1 VASSALIIQNYWS
14 TNRKASLEMS
24 DFLSI
29 NIPKF
34 TSVFSSIAIFFIV
47 LGVLFAIAGR
57 ANGKKARPIAL
68 TIFLGPA
75 LVLLFAGLIIPAI
88 RTFIFSFM
96 NPDSNGWV
104 GFDNYYWMTQ
114 DPNIKI
120 IMVNTILWIMV
131 VPIFTAG
138 LALLLAIMLDRI
150 KHESIPKSLLF
161 MPMAISFVGASI
173 IFKFV
178 YEYRDPGEVQIGL
191 LSAIVDFFGGT
202 PKDWMLSKPLNTFLL
217 MIIYVWTQMGFGM
230 VILSAAIKGV
240 PADIVEASALDGASG
255 WRLFRNITFPMIK
268 GTFIVVLATG
278 VVGSLKLFDIVR
290 TMTGGNFGTNVLAN
304 EMYSQVFVQFDQGKG
319 SALAIVL
326 FLLVTPILIYNIRS
340 LRRERTH

>member
-1 VASSALIIQNYWS
+1 
-14 TNRKASLEMS
+14 MS
-24 DFLSI
+24 DFLST

-34 TSVFSSIAIFFIV
+34 TSVFSAIAVFFIV

-57 ANGKKARPIAL
+57 ANGKKARPIAI

-75 LVLLFAGLIIPAI
+75 LVLLLAGLIIPAI

-104 GFDNYYWMTQ
+104 GLDNYYWMTQ
-114 DPNIKI
+114 DPNVKI

-131 VPIFTAG
+131 VPIFTAA

-191 LSAIVDFFGGT
+191 LSAVVDFLGGT

-240 PADIVEASALDGASG
+240 PADIVEASALDGAAG

>member
-1 VASSALIIQNYWS
+1 
-14 TNRKASLEMS
+14 MS
-24 DFLSI
+24 EFLSV

-34 TSVFSSIAIFFIV
+34 TSAFSTIAFFFIV
-47 LGVLFAIAGR
+47 LAVLFVIAGR

-68 TIFLGPA
+68 VIFLAPA
-75 LVLLFAGLIIPAI
+75 LVLLLAGLIIPAI
-88 RTFIFSFM
+88 RTFLFSFM
-96 NPDSNGWV
+96 NPDSNAWV

-114 DPNIKI
+114 DPNIKS
-120 IMVNTILWIMV
+120 IMVNTILWILV
-131 VPIFTAG
+131 VPIFTAALG
-138 LALLLAIMLDRI
+138 LLLAIMLDRI

-178 YEYRDPGEVQIGL
+178 YEYRDPDEVQIGL
-191 LSAIVDFFGGT
+191 LSTIVDFLGGT
-202 PKDWMLSKPLNTFLL
+202 PTDWMLSKPLNTFLL

-230 VILSAAIKGV
+230 VILSAAIKAV
-240 PADIVEASALDGASG
+240 PSDIVEASSLDGASG

-278 VVGSLKLFDIVR
+278 VVGALKVFDIVR
-290 TMTGGNFGTNVLAN
+290 TMTGGNFSTNVLAN
-304 EMYSQVFVQFDQGKG
+304 EMYSQVFVQFDTGKG

-326 FLLVTPILIYNIRS
+326 FLLVTPILVYNIRS
-340 LRRERTH
+340 LRKERTHS

>member
-1 VASSALIIQNYWS
+1 
-14 TNRKASLEMS
+14 MS
-24 DFLSI
+24 EFLSV

-34 TSVFSSIAIFFIV
+34 TSAFSTIAFFFIV
-47 LGVLFAIAGR
+47 LAVLFAIAGR

-68 TIFLGPA
+68 VIFLAPA
-75 LVLLFAGLIIPAI
+75 LVLLLAGLIIPAI
-88 RTFIFSFM
+88 RTFLFSFM
-96 NPDSNGWV
+96 NPDSNAWV

-114 DPNIKI
+114 DPNIKT
-120 IMVNTILWIMV
+120 IMVNTILWILV
-131 VPIFTAG
+131 VPIFTAALG
-138 LALLLAIMLDRI
+138 LLLAIMLDRI

-178 YEYRDPGEVQIGL
+178 YEYREPDEVQIGL
-191 LSAIVDFFGGT
+191 LSTIVDFLGGT
-202 PKDWMLSKPLNTFLL
+202 PTDWMLSKPLNTFLL

-230 VILSAAIKGV
+230 VILSAAIKAV
-240 PADIVEASALDGASG
+240 PSDIVEASSLDGASG

-278 VVGSLKLFDIVR
+278 VVGALKVFDIVR
-290 TMTGGNFGTNVLAN
+290 TMTGGNFSTNVLAN
-304 EMYSQVFVQFDQGKG
+304 EMYSQVFVQFDTGKG

-326 FLLVTPILIYNIRS
+326 FLLVTPILVYNIRS
-340 LRRERTH
+340 LRMERAHS

>member
-1 VASSALIIQNYWS
+1 
-14 TNRKASLEMS
+14 MS
-24 DFLSI
+24 EFLSV

-34 TSVFSSIAIFFIV
+34 TSAFSAIGLFFLV
-47 LGVLFAIAGR
+47 LAVLFAIAGR

-68 TIFLGPA
+68 IIFLAPA
-75 LVLLFAGLIIPAI
+75 LVLLFAGLIIPGI
-88 RTFIFSFM
+88 RTILFSFM

-104 GFDNYYWMTQ
+104 GFENYKWMIE
-114 DPNIKI
+114 DPNVKT
-120 IMVNTILWIMV
+120 IMVNTILWILV
-131 VPIFTAG
+131 VPLFTAALG
-138 LALLLAIMLDRI
+138 LLLAIMLDRI

-191 LSAIVDFFGGT
+191 LSTIVDFLGGT

-240 PADIVEASALDGASG
+240 PADIVEASALDGADG

-278 VVGSLKLFDIVR
+278 VVGALKVFDIVR

-304 EMYSQVFVQFDQGKG
+304 EMYSRVFVQFDQGKG
-319 SALAIVL
+319 SALAVVL

-340 LRRERTH
+340 LRMERSHS

>member
-1 VASSALIIQNYWS
+1 
-14 TNRKASLEMS
+14 MS

-34 TSVFSSIAIFFIV
+34 TSAFSAIGLFFLV
-47 LGVLFAIAGR
+47 LAVLFAIAGR

-68 TIFLGPA
+68 IIFLAPA
-75 LVLLFAGLIIPAI
+75 LVLLFAGLIIPGI
-88 RTFIFSFM
+88 RTILFSFM

-104 GFDNYYWMTQ
+104 GFENYKWMIE
-114 DPNIKI
+114 DPNVKT
-120 IMVNTILWIMV
+120 IMVNTILWILV
-131 VPIFTAG
+131 VPLFTAALG
-138 LALLLAIMLDRI
+138 LLLAIMLDRI

-191 LSAIVDFFGGT
+191 LSSIVEFLGGT

-240 PADIVEASALDGASG
+240 PADIVEASALDGAHG

-278 VVGSLKLFDIVR
+278 VVGALKVFDIVR

-304 EMYSQVFVQFDQGKG
+304 EMYSRVFVQFDQGKG
-319 SALAIVL
+319 SALAVIL

-340 LRRERTH
+340 LRMERSNS

>member
-1 VASSALIIQNYWS
+1 
-14 TNRKASLEMS
+14 MS
-24 DFLSI
+24 EFLSI

-34 TSVFSSIAIFFIV
+34 TSVFSAIAFFFIV
-47 LGVLFAIAGR
+47 LAVLFAIAGR
-57 ANGKKARPIAL
+57 ANGKKARPIAIV
-68 TIFLGPA
+68 IFLGPA
-75 LVLLFAGLIIPAI
+75 LVLLLAGLIIPAI
-88 RTFIFSFM
+88 RTFVFSFM

-114 DPNIKI
+114 DPNIKT

-131 VPIFTAG
+131 VPIFTAA

-191 LSAIVDFFGGT
+191 LSSVVDFLGGT

-230 VILSAAIKGV
+230 VILSAAIKAV
-240 PADIVEASALDGASG
+240 PADIVEASSLDGASG

-340 LRRERTH
+340 LRKERTHS

>member
-1 VASSALIIQNYWS
+1 
-14 TNRKASLEMS
+14 MS
-24 DFLSI
+24 EFLSV

-34 TSVFSSIAIFFIV
+34 TSAFSTIAFFFIV
-47 LGVLFAIAGR
+47 LAVLFAIAGR

-68 TIFLGPA
+68 VIFLAPA
-75 LVLLFAGLIIPAI
+75 LVLLLAGLIIPAI
-88 RTFIFSFM
+88 RTFLFSFM
-96 NPDSNGWV
+96 NPDSNAWV

-114 DPNIKI
+114 DPNIKT
-120 IMVNTILWIMV
+120 IMVNTILWILV
-131 VPIFTAG
+131 VPIFTAALG
-138 LALLLAIMLDRI
+138 LLLAIMLDRI

-178 YEYRDPGEVQIGL
+178 YEYREPDEVQIGL
-191 LSAIVDFFGGT
+191 LSTIVDFLGGT
-202 PKDWMLSKPLNTFLL
+202 PTDWMLSKPLNTFLL

-230 VILSAAIKGV
+230 VILSAAIKAV
-240 PADIVEASALDGASG
+240 PSDIVEASSLDGASG

-278 VVGSLKLFDIVR
+278 VVGALKVFDIVR
-290 TMTGGNFGTNVLAN
+290 TMTGGNFSTNVLAN
-304 EMYSQVFVQFDQGKG
+304 EMYSQVFVQFDTGKG

-326 FLLVTPILIYNIRS
+326 FLLVTPILIYNIQS
-340 LRRERTH
+340 LRKERAHS

>member
-1 VASSALIIQNYWS
+1 
-14 TNRKASLEMS
+14 MS
-24 DFLSI
+24 EFLSTT
-29 NIPKF
+29 IPKF
-34 TSVFSSIAIFFIV
+34 TSVFSAIAFFFIV
-47 LGVLFAIAGR
+47 LGILFAIAGR

-68 TIFLGPA
+68 VIFLGPS
-75 LVLLFAGLIIPAI
+75 LVLLLAGLIIPAI
-88 RTFIFSFM
+88 RTFLFSFM

-114 DPNIKI
+114 DPNIRT
-120 IMVNTILWIMV
+120 IMVNTILWILV
-131 VPIFTAG
+131 VPIFTAALG
-138 LALLLAIMLDRI
+138 LLLAIMLDRI

-178 YEYRDPGEVQIGL
+178 YEYREPDEVQIGL
-191 LSAIVDFFGGT
+191 LSTIVDFLGGT
-202 PKDWMLSKPLNTFLL
+202 PSDWMLSKPLNTFLL

-230 VILSAAIKGV
+230 VILSAAIKAV
-240 PADIVEASALDGASG
+240 PSDIVEASSLDGASG

-278 VVGSLKLFDIVR
+278 VVGALKVFDIVR
-290 TMTGGNFGTNVLAN
+290 TMTGGNFSTNVLAN
-304 EMYSQVFVQFDQGKG
+304 EMYSQVFVQFDTGKG

-326 FLLVTPILIYNIRS
+326 FLLVTPILVYNIRS
-340 LRRERTH
+340 LRMERSHA

>member
-1 VASSALIIQNYWS
+1 
-14 TNRKASLEMS
+14 MS
-24 DFLSI
+24 DFLSV

-34 TSVFSSIAIFFIV
+34 TSVFSAIGMFFIV
-47 LGVLFAIAGR
+47 LAVLFAIAGR

-68 TIFLGPA
+68 VIFLAPS
-75 LVLLFAGLIIPAI
+75 LILLLAGLIIPAI
-88 RTFIFSFM
+88 RTFLFSFM
-96 NPDSNGWV
+96 NPDSNAWV
-104 GFDNYYWMTQ
+104 GFDNYKWMTE
-114 DPNIKI
+114 DPNVKS
-120 IMVNTILWIMV
+120 IMVNTILWILV
-131 VPIFTAG
+131 VPIFTAALG
-138 LALLLAIMLDRI
+138 LLLAIMLDRI

-178 YEYRDPGEVQIGL
+178 YEYRDPGEAQIGL
-191 LSAIVDFFGGT
+191 LSSIVDFLGGT

-230 VILSAAIKGV
+230 VILSAAIKAV

-278 VVGSLKLFDIVR
+278 VVGALKVFDIVR
-290 TMTGGNFGTNVLAN
+290 TMTGGNFSTNVLAN

-340 LRRERTH
+340 LRMERSHS

>member
-1 VASSALIIQNYWS
+1 
-14 TNRKASLEMS
+14 MS
-24 DFLSI
+24 EFLSAS
-29 NIPKF
+29 IPKF
-34 TSVFSSIAIFFIV
+34 TTFLSALAFFFIV
-47 LGVLFAIAGR
+47 LGVLFIIAGR

-68 TIFLGPA
+68 VIFLGPA
-75 LVLLFAGLIIPAI
+75 LVLLLAGLIIPAI
-88 RTFIFSFM
+88 RTILFSFM
-96 NPDSNGWV
+96 NPDSNAWV

-114 DPNIKI
+114 DPNIKS
-120 IMVNTILWIMV
+120 IMVNTILWILV
-131 VPIFTAG
+131 VPIFTAALG
-138 LALLLAIMLDRI
+138 LLLAIMLDRI

-178 YEYRDPGEVQIGL
+178 YEYNEPDEVQIGL
-191 LSAIVDFFGGT
+191 LSTIVKFLGGT
-202 PKDWMLSKPLNTFLL
+202 PSDWMLSKPINTFLL

-230 VILSAAIKGV
+230 VILSAAIKAV
-240 PADIVEASALDGASG
+240 PSDIVEASSLDGASG

-278 VVGSLKLFDIVR
+278 VVGALKVFDIVR
-290 TMTGGNFGTNVLAN
+290 TMTGGNFSTNVLAN
-304 EMYSQVFVQFDQGKG
+304 EMYSQVFVQFDTGKG

-340 LRRERTH
+340 LRKERAHS